1 MTPARTLA
9 AAAAAAS
16 LAAAPLAPALA
27 QDAGTGTGSGTE
39 AAPEAQAAVSDAKLD
54 SFVVAALNV
63 SEIAEDYQGRMQQ
76 AEDDAAR
83 QALATEAR
91 EAMIAAVRETDG
103 ITVEEYVSISDA
115 ARADQALNQ
124 RVMDKLAEQAPQ

>member
-91 EAMIAAVRETDG
+91 EAMIAAVQETDG

>member
-27 QDAGTGTGSGTE
+27 QDAGTGSDTE

-91 EAMIAAVRETDG
+91 EAMIAAVEETDG

-115 ARADQALNQ
+115 ARSDQALNQ